1 MRDADADADADAE
14 TARAD
19 DAMRRA
25 SRAMLDAVR
34 ADDARELR
42 RWFQKYC
49 QSFYAH
55 HGRTMTVD
63 ERAVALDG
71 PNASDSDGTRLVDVA
86 RARGGR
92 DGGCH
97 AWLIGQG
104 AREASTDEDSG
115 DGSSASYDSDYV
127 HEFYA
132 KEIGEMYRR
141 SSPAV
146 DDDNDDEDEHD
157 WFAKKL
163 KDEYAADARAAEGAP
178 SDDWVSYADVDAT
191 SASVLGDEF
200 HRAEVWEAAERARR
214 GVKRTRR
221 HDVEDEKTRERRA
234 REAEAQR
241 RKLEELEEKDRAWR
255 KSLAAK
261 ARTMQT
267 TSVDE
272 YRAKWRALEE
282 AKAKTLALRDFPFI
296 DAATMKSASALRDFL
311 TVDVDED
318 KKRIR
323 LREEMMRWHPDKFS
337 KYFAAAREEDI
348 DQVKERVN
356 VTAQAVR
363 EAFKAYNTA

>member
-1 MRDADADADADAE
+1 M
-14 TARAD
+14 
-19 DAMRRA
+19 
-25 SRAMLDAVR
+25 
-34 ADDARELR
+34 
-42 RWFQKYC
+42 
-49 QSFYAH
+49 
-55 HGRTMTVD
+55 
-63 ERAVALDG
+63 
-71 PNASDSDGTRLVDVA
+71 
-86 RARGGR
+86 
-92 DGGCH
+92 
-97 AWLIGQG
+97 
-104 AREASTDEDSG
+104 
-115 DGSSASYDSDYV
+115 
-127 HEFYA
+127 
-132 KEIGEMYRR
+132 
-141 SSPAV
+141 
-146 DDDNDDEDEHD
+146 
-157 WFAKKL
+157 
-163 KDEYAADARAAEGAP
+163 
-178 SDDWVSYADVDAT
+178 
-191 SASVLGDEF
+191 
-200 HRAEVWEAAERARR
+200 
-214 GVKRTRR
+214 
-221 HDVEDEKTRERRA
+221 EDEKTRERRA